1 MRREE
6 FLDTLKKRLSR
17 LPEDELKNVLD
28 YYNEIFLD
36 AGEENEDQTAK
47 NLGSIDDIVRQIYAD
62 NDISPDGDAEFIPEK
77 AAINRGGQSQ
87 PGADAATATQGGMSF
102 GGKLLLVIILFPIW
116 FPLMAAVFAVLFSVA
131 VIFIAVGLSLGI
143 AGIALFAAGVVA
155 LFSAPPIGMIT
166 MGVGLILLALAIFA
180 GKPLFRCVWS
190 WFVSLLNRLTG
201 KAHNFFADRGA
212 V

>member
-36 AGEENEDQTAK
+36 AGEENEEQTAK

-62 NDISPDGDAEFIPEK
+62 NDISPDGDAEFIPKAFEK
-77 AAINRGGQSQ
+77 RYDESETRANDSSQ
-87 PGADAATATQGGMSF
+87 KENGMSF

-116 FPLMAAVFAVLFSVA
+116 FPVIAAVSAVLFSVA
-131 VIFIAVGLSLGI
+131 VIFIAVGFSLGI
-143 AGIALFAAGVVA
+143 AGIALIVAGA
-155 LFSAPPIGMIT
+155 IAFFTAPPIGMIT
-166 MGVGLILLALAIFA
+166 AGVGLILLALTIFA

-201 KAHNFFADRGA
+201 KAHKFFADRGA
-212 V
+212 A